1 MIRRVPTCPYLV
13 TVPATSLVVA
23 LGSTGL
29 SLGTAGIIG
38 GAALGLAWSIVLGRS
53 IERLVRRRTWKRR
66 LANGSVFLGI
76 VASGVMLGGGVMYV
90 LLMKAASVAPVP
102 VLSALMQPTIPFF
115 IILNKPLEVL
125 VVPGAVFSNWHND
138 TRRRLILIAAVSY
151 YALRIWTYLAY
162 AANRVEIASR
172 PLSADD
178 LEWFYRSLGVDYRPI
193 LVAVVLA
200 AFTATAFVPD
210 PSSVAQEKP
219 STSQDS

>member
-1 MIRRVPTCPYLV
+1 MRDQSKFLN
-13 TVPATSLVVA
+13 
-23 LGSTGL
+23 
-29 SLGTAGIIG
+29 G
-38 GAALGLAWSIVLGRS
+38 GNDW
-53 IERLVRRRTWKRR
+53 E
-66 LANGSVFLGI
+66 
-76 VASGVMLGGGVMYV
+76 
-90 LLMKAASVAPVP
+90 
-102 VLSALMQPTIPFF
+102 SALSPPT
-115 IILNKPLEVL
+115 
-125 VVPGAVFSNWHND
+125 GYND

-210 PSSVAQEKP
+210 PSSVAEEKP